1 MRRFERIFDKLYVDE
16 VQDLSGY
23 DLTLIEHIMQSN
35 TEVVL
40 VGDHRQATFT
50 THDGAKGKK
59 YKRIGIIDK
68 FKEWEKSGLSAID
81 YQSHS
86 YRCIQQVCDFADGF
100 FPAFPKTESRNTDRT
115 EHDGIFL
122 LEENF
127 VSQYMQRFAPQPLR
141 YNKTR
146 GVESGS
152 PINYGE
158 AKGMTFDRVLIYPH
172 RPLLKYL
179 KTGNLTDA
187 GKELAKI
194 YVAIT
199 RARQSV
205 TFVVPDGFESG
216 LLPFYRFD

>member
-1 MRRFERIFDKLYVDE
+1 
-16 VQDLSGY
+16 
-23 DLTLIEHIMQSN
+23 
-35 TEVVL
+35 
-40 VGDHRQATFT
+40 
-50 THDGAKGKK
+50 
-59 YKRIGIIDK
+59 
-68 FKEWEKSGLSAID
+68 
-81 YQSHS
+81 
-86 YRCIQQVCDFADGF
+86 
-100 FPAFPKTESRNTDRT
+100 
-115 EHDGIFL
+115 L